1 MERLP
6 RRFFAD
12 LTSWELY
19 QRAAEYRDMAINA
32 RGYIIAAALGRLAVR
47 YELLAMDREMDRT
60 ASCPND
66 GTGDHIELVKLI
78 ELTNQAASREPNPI
92 RSLITAMRSTAASN
106 ADPYLVIGSLLE
118 GAVQTICTRIP
129 SQRMNE
135 TAEAVMQLLRDRL
148 QANGI
153 TRGAQ

>member
-1 MERLP
+1 
-6 RRFFAD
+6 
-12 LTSWELY
+12 
-19 QRAAEYRDMAINA
+19 MAINA
-32 RGYIIAAALGRLAVR
+32 RGYVIGAALGRLAVR

-66 GTGDHIELVKLI
+66 GTGDHIKFVKLI
-78 ELTNQAASREPNPI
+78 EGPNQAASREPNPI

-135 TAEAVMQLLRDRL
+135 TAEAVMQLLRDR
-148 QANGI
+148 
-153 TRGAQ
+153 

>member
-6 RRFFAD
+6 RKFFAD
-12 LTSWELY
+12 LTSRELY

-47 YELLAMDREMDRT
+47 YELLAMDREMDQT

-66 GTGDHIELVKLI
+66 GTGDELVKLI
-78 ELTNQAASREPNPI
+78 ELANQVANREPNPI
-92 RSLITAMRSTAASN
+92 RSLITAVRSTAASN

-118 GAVQTICTRIP
+118 GTVQTICTRIP

-135 TAEAVMQLLRDRL
+135 TAEAVMQLLKDRL
-148 QANGI
+148 QAHGI
-153 TRGAQ
+153 TRGAR